1 MLSPAFHSYGQQGA
15 GPSEPGYLHAAFYFQ
30 ENRSLN
36 FQHTQRIA
44 KVRELMHKRDIDAL
58 LVSTEENR
66 RYLSGFT
73 GEDTQ
78 CDESAGSLFI
88 TGHELIL
95 ATDSRFDQQAGVE
108 AIGFNIVC
116 YREGLSKA
124 LPDILRQLGSKR
136 VGFESIRMS
145 FKQFH
150 EFDKIISFEKIGA
163 QLVPTED
170 LVEQVREIKDEDE
183 IENTRLALL
192 LAERAFERVLQQI
205 QPGMTEKKIA
215 WLLEKEM
222 REAGADALSFPSI
235 VASGPNSALPHAIPG
250 NRTWMKSEPLLLD
263 WGARLNGYCSD
274 TSRTIFCGKADGLFQ
289 KVFQTVVD
297 AQKKAIDAIRDG
309 AGTRAVDRMA
319 RDHIEKKGFKGRFG
333 HGLGHGT
340 GLAVHEAPRLS
351 PLKDGILKT
360 GMLVTV
366 EPGIYIPD
374 WGGVR
379 VENQVVVRDQGAEVL
394 NTLEENIYAVF

>member
-1 MLSPAFHSYGQQGA
+1 L
-15 GPSEPGYLHAAFYFQ
+15 
-30 ENRSLN
+30 NR
-36 FQHTQRIA
+36 QKMKRIK
-44 KVRELMHKRDIDAL
+44 KVRALMKTNEIDTL

-66 RYLSGFT
+66 LYLSGFS

-88 TGHELIL
+88 TEHELLL
-95 ATDSRFDQQAGVE
+95 ATDTRYDLQAAKEAEQFD
-108 AIGFNIVC
+108 IVC
-116 YREGLSKA
+116 YREGLPKT
-124 LPDILRQLGSKR
+124 LPDILQQLGSR
-136 VGFESIRMS
+136 RLGFESVRIS
-145 FKQFH
+145 LKHFH
-150 EFDKIISFEKIGA
+150 EFENIISSQKIGVE
-163 QLVPTED
+163 LVPTENI
-170 LVEQVREIKDEDE
+170 VEQIREIKDEEE
-183 IENTRLALL
+183 IDKTRQALW
-192 LAERAFERVLQQI
+192 LAEKAFENVLQEI
-205 QPGMTEKKIA
+205 QPGMTEKEIA

-222 REAGADALSFPSI
+222 RQSGAETLSFPSI

-250 NRTWMKSEPLLLD
+250 DRTWMKGEPLLFD

-274 TSRTIFCGKADGLFQ
+274 TSRTIFSGKTDSTFQ

-309 AGTRAVDRMA
+309 ASTLAVDRTA
-319 RDHIEKKGFKGRFG
+319 RSHIESKGFKGKFG

-351 PLKDGILKT
+351 PLKDTVLKA

-366 EPGIYIPD
+366 EPGIYLPG

-379 VENQVVVRDQGAEVL
+379 IENQVVVRDKGAEVL
-394 NTLEENIYAVF
+394 NSLEENISIAI